1 MNIGIIGN
9 RVGWTYEFVK
19 KKLKELNVY
28 KSDVIVSGGAEGI
41 DTFAQRY
48 AKEIGAEIN
57 IIYPD
62 PDKPSPQRYFDR
74 NKIIVLRSHM
84 IIAFDK
90 KELTHSGTRYT
101 IDFAKQQK
109 KEVILIDKEG

>member
-9 RVGWTYEFVK
+9 RVGWTYEFVR

-28 KSDVIVSGGAEGI
+28 KSDVIVSGGADGV

-48 AKEIGAEIN
+48 AKEIGAEIQ

-62 PDKPSPQRYFDR
+62 PNKPIPKRFFDR

-101 IDFAKQQK
+101 IDFARRQK
-109 KEVILIDKEG
+109 KEVILIDKEE

>member
-9 RVGWTYEFVK
+9 RVGWTYEFVR

-28 KSDVIVSGGAEGI
+28 KSDVIISGGAEGV
-41 DTFAQRY
+41 DGFAQRY
-48 AKEIGAEIN
+48 AKEIGAEIR

-62 PDKPSPQRYFDR
+62 PDKPSPSRFFDR
-74 NKIIVLRSHM
+74 NKLMVLLGHV

-101 IDFAKQQK
+101 IDFARRQK
-109 KEVILIDKEG
+109 KEVILIDKEE